1 MKIINSTS
9 LGAVFVAL
17 TVSLAH
23 ADAQTGSSS
32 SSSATSSSSASAA
45 AGRDI
50 EALRKDMQALASLN
64 RLTDART
71 AIEQGQFDQAI
82 AKLSTL
88 IKQFEGRP
96 EFTDPS
102 NRIDAALYW
111 KAYSEGKQKQVTEAL
126 ATVDIMMKKFAE
138 SGWLKDAMALAVEL
152 KQSTGQTVSP
162 DAQPDEELKLLALRG
177 LMQSDPDRAIP
188 MVEQLLA
195 GNSSAKLKENALFVL
210 TQSRSPKSGEII
222 AGVVKNPANPEL
234 QLRAIRYLGAMKM
247 PGGSQ
252 ILDDAYRASSDDR
265 VKRAIIR
272 SFMVAGDRTRIV
284 AIAQD
289 TAASNSVRSEAIQQ
303 LGVMKAD
310 DELARMYTR
319 ETTPELKR
327 RIINGIFV
335 SNNAGRL
342 VEMARAE
349 KDPAMK
355 KEIVQK
361 LSLMRSKEAT
371 DYMLELLK

>member
-1 MKIINSTS
+1 MKIITSTS
-9 LGAVFVAL
+9 LSSVILVL

-23 ADAQTGSSS
+23 ADAQT
-32 SSSATSSSSASAA
+32 SSSASASSSA
-45 AGRDI
+45 STVRL
-50 EALRKDMQALASLN
+50 EKRLESLASASSLQI
-64 RLTDART
+64 ART
-71 AIEQGQFDQAI
+71 AIEQGQYDQAI
-82 AKLSTL
+82 SKLSAL
-88 IKQFEGRP
+88 IGQFEGRP

-111 KAYSEGKQKQVTEAL
+111 KAYSEAKQKQITEAL

-210 TQSRSPKSGEII
+210 TQSRSPRSGEII
-222 AGVVKNPANPEL
+222 AGVVKNGSNPEL
-234 QLRAIRYLGAMKM
+234 QLKAIRYLGAMKM
-247 PGGSQ
+247 SGGNQ
-252 ILDDAYRASSDDR
+252 ILEDAYRASTDER

-272 SFMVAGDRTRIV
+272 AFMVAGDRARIV
-284 AIAQD
+284 TIAQD
-289 TAASNSVRSEAIQQ
+289 TAASTSVRSEAIQQ

-310 DELARMYTR
+310 DELARMYAR

-361 LSLMRSKEAT
+361 LSTMRSKEAT